1 MTDMSELAV
10 LCSDAAARLEQ
21 VTDQVEAALL
31 RAGGDGERTLR
42 AGDGERALGCTG
54 TQQLRDQVAELVV
67 LHDQLAAQA
76 RVASTTTRPGRP
88 AATPDPRT
96 TRRLSL
102 PGRGL
107 RWRTRSEPPGPTAT
121 LR

>member
-1 MTDMSELAV
+1 MSDMSDLAT
-10 LCSDAAARLEQ
+10 LCGDAADRLEA
-21 VTDQVEAALL
+21 VTDQVEAAL
-31 RAGGDGERTLR
+31 LR

-54 TQQLRDQVAELVV
+54 TQQLRDQLAELVL
-67 LHDQLAAQA
+67 LHDQLAAQVRGA
-76 RVASTTTRPGRP
+76 PNATSADRLSTSL
-88 AATPDPRT
+88 DLRT

-107 RWRTRSEPPGPTAT
+107 RRRTRSELSGPTAI